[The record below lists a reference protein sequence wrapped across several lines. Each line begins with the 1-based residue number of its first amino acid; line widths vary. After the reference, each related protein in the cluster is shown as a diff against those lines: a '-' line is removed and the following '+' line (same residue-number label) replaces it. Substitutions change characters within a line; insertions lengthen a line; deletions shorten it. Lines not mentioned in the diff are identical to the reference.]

1 MFIIIIIWATLLTAT
16 YILILKLNDEMIYS
30 LPVVFVIGGKINYDV
45 VWLR

>member
-30 LPVVFVIGGKINYDV
+30 LPVVIGGKINYDV